1 MKKVYFFYYEI
12 KVIIKKISFSVMFSN
27 TNNFFIS
34 FELFD
39 KLSLWQLQGL
49 KITMSTIFNVIIIY
63 MYKWS

>member
-39 KLSLWQLQGL
+39 KLSL
-49 KITMSTIFNVIIIY
+49 
-63 MYKWS
+63 